1 MANLMQRSLPLTT
14 TRTPVLQFLRFRG
27 KINIQR
33 PKEPHYERARVV
45 AVTQP
50 KYPELPK
57 ARSCF
62 QTRAERTKE
71 QLENPYN
78 EIIAREVRN
87 WLNHSQLVAIFH
99 LNSITADEIF
109 RVRVQLHKQN
119 LHLKSYGR
127 KIIDQAVTGTPY
139 EAIMPLFHSNHCIV
153 FSPNQQQI
161 GALLKITRRVPQMV
175 LLGGI
180 VEKTLLSRN
189 ELMAYA
195 QMPNLQGAQA
205 QLVQTLNLAAGQL
218 VQHLQTH
225 QVNLVQVLDV
235 HAKGNGDTNTNTTET
250 ADES

>member
-1 MANLMQRSLPLTT
+1 MANLMQRSLPLASI
-14 TRTPVLQFLRFRG
+14 RSPVLQFLRFRG

-33 PKEPHYERARVV
+33 PKEPHYERARVI

-62 QTRAERTKE
+62 KTRAERTQE
-71 QLENPYN
+71 QLVNPYN

-99 LNSITADEIF
+99 MNSISSEEVF

-127 KIIDQAVTGTPY
+127 KIINQAVTGTQY

-161 GALLKITRRVPQMV
+161 GQLLKITRRVPQMV

-180 VEKTLLSRN
+180 VEQTLLSRN
-189 ELMAYA
+189 ELVAYA
-195 QMPNLQGAQA
+195 QMPGLQGAQA
-205 QLVQTLNLAAGQL
+205 QLVQTLNMAAGQL
-218 VQHLQTH
+218 VQHLQAH
-225 QVNLVQVLDV
+225 QGNLVQVLDV
-235 HAKGNGDTNTNTTET
+235 HVKGTSNGNSTET
-250 ADES
+250 TDES